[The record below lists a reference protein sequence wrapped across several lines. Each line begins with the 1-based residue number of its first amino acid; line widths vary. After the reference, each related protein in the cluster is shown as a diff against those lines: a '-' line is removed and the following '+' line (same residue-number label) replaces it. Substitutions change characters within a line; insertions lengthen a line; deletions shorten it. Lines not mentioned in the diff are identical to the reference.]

1 MGFRGYRQDGKSF
14 ITWWNA
20 NTRQSVQAVTREGR
34 MKRFER
40 ITEGSLQL
48 TPNRQENIHDPPTT
62 RHRRRQLVLVVAT
75 GVKRAVR

>member
-40 ITEGSLQL
+40 ITEGACS
-48 TPNRQENIHDPPTT
+48 
-62 RHRRRQLVLVVAT
+62 
-75 GVKRAVR
+75 